1 MEGTRTKDDA
11 GSRAQLPVMPPGIQ
25 PAARTKNRT
34 KTWRTEEV
42 QSDDQTIPQRNQ
54 IQTAT
59 RNMAAN
65 KIDITTGEVWIELQQ
80 GSPRAA
86 MDVGATCSGE
96 WPGDR
101 EITATVRNAMADN
114 VADRIHRRQVQQMAE
129 RAEGDPW
136 RRYGGTE
143 DGARARGTD
152 NDDSRITHAASV
164 HRLVQVPERALISTN
179 PTEAN
184 TRTTA
189 YRTPSVPDNFR
200 SIYCPKAPC
209 ERIW

>member
-1 MEGTRTKDDA
+1 MDDKAETESRFRMIHGMLCPIQGTENTRTKDDA
-11 GSRAQLPVMPPGIQ
+11 DSHAQIPATPPGIQ
-25 PAARTKNRT
+25 QAARTKNRT

-65 KIDITTGEVWIELQQ
+65 KIDITTGEAWIELQQ

-114 VADRIHRRQVQQMAE
+114 VADRIHRLQAPQA
-129 RAEGDPW
+129 
-136 RRYGGTE
+136 
-143 DGARARGTD
+143 
-152 NDDSRITHAASV
+152 AASDP
-164 HRLVQVPERALISTN
+164 RQYN
-179 PTEAN
+179 
-184 TRTTA
+184 
-189 YRTPSVPDNFR
+189 
-200 SIYCPKAPC
+200 
-209 ERIW
+209 